1 MKEIYTKINNFLAK
15 NSLLLFIIIL
25 LCLSYIFFQRT
36 PKPTAK
42 RLTSTFSNYAVARAN
57 ISDTTVN
64 NLSLETKKI
73 AKNYSIN
80 LLVENVDNYYN
91 NINNLLKTYKGY
103 LENFSSYKNDNNE
116 TLYLNVKIPA
126 EKVDDFLKSLKGD
139 AYVKSE
145 NFYAIDYTEKYSDN
159 KNKLKNLYVRRD
171 KLRNMMTKE
180 AKVLADV
187 IAVEKEL
194 NNVQLEIEKLEKNN
208 MKIDN
213 EVEYSNVNITLEPN
227 IKKVNWSLK
236 DAFMS
241 AINLLLVVCLTI
253 LHYFI
258 VFVVFIPLILV
269 FLILYILFRK
279 VYNFIK
285 NRCIKQ

>member
-1 MKEIYTKINNFLAK
+1 M
-15 NSLLLFIIIL
+15 IL
-25 LCLSYIFFQRT
+25 CFFYFYPQKT
-36 PKPTAK
+36 FKPMAK
-42 RLTSTFSNYAVARAN
+42 RSATTFSNYAASRASLN
-57 ISDTTVN
+57 DTAIN
-64 NLSLETKKI
+64 SLNTTAKKI